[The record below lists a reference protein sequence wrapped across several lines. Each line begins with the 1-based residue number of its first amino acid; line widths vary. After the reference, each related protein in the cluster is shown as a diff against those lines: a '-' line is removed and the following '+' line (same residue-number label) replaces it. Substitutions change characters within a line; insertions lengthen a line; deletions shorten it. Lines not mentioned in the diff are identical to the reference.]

1 MDTALNPQVP
11 AAGIGGLVPYQGIV
25 AMEGQAAIDAREEAK
40 AKAQEANNRPVIQ
53 GLAGH
58 VRNMWSVAK
67 QAKEETVEPRMFQA
81 MRQRRGE
88 YDPDVLAEIKKLG
101 GSEIY
106 MMLTSN
112 KCRAAASWI
121 RDVMLGTRDE
131 KPWTISPTPLPELP
145 PQIDESVMMLA
156 NAEADEYERLTGQL
170 VGQQELAKIT
180 AYVKDRIIANAR
192 KRAEEACERMELK
205 MEDQLVE
212 GGFQRALAQFI
223 EDIVTFPAAIL
234 KGPVVRKKAKLRW
247 VPAANGAFDCVV
259 EDQLTLEWDRVDP
272 FMAYPLPQCADIEDG
287 GFIERHRLSR
297 QSLTELRGVEGYSEA
312 AINAVLEEF
321 GRGGLREWLMV
332 DTTKAEVEGKSVAAA
347 ADNPEGLIDAL
358 QYWGH
363 VQGSLL
369 IEWGMDKD
377 QVPDPLKDYQ
387 CEVWLIGSWV
397 IKAVVNPDKLGRK
410 PYFKAS
416 YEEIPGAFWGNAVT
430 DLCRDA
436 QSQCNTAARA
446 MANNMGVASGPQ
458 VGVNVDRLPTGE
470 DITMVFPWK
479 IWQTTSDPYGST
491 AKPVEFFQPGMISAE
506 LMNIYQFWSAVADE
520 HTGVP
525 RYMTGDMGG
534 SSAMRTASQ
543 TSMMMNNAGK
553 AIKQVIAN
561 IDAAIQCLLERL
573 YYHNMLHSED
583 VDLKGDIN
591 IIARG
596 ANSLIVKETAQ
607 QRRNEFLQLCLTNP
621 IVQQIVG
628 PEAIA
633 ALLRENVKT
642 MDMDV
647 DSIIPRPE
655 VIRARMYMQEQQ
667 AAAAQKAAQDFQTQL
682 ALAPSKEI
690 EVERGPDGEVLG
702 MKVIDKQPHVM
713 PMPGFSAGGQTGGGS
728 PAQTMTDSGQQVNG
742 TPVTDNFSQM
752 RH

>member
-1 MDTALNPQVP
+1 
-11 AAGIGGLVPYQGIV
+11 
-25 AMEGQAAIDAREEAK
+25 
-40 AKAQEANNRPVIQ
+40 
-53 GLAGH
+53 
-58 VRNMWSVAK
+58 
-67 QAKEETVEPRMFQA
+67 MFRA

-88 YDPDVLAEIKKLG
+88 YDPEVLAEIQKLG

-106 MMLTSN
+106 MMLSSN

-131 KPWTISPTPLPELP
+131 KPWTIAPTPIPDLP
-145 PQIDESVMMLA
+145 PTINESVMMLA
-156 NAEADEYERLTGQL
+156 NAEADEFERLTGQL
-170 VGQQELAKIT
+170 VGRQDLERIT

-192 KRAEEACERMELK
+192 KRAKEACERMEMK

-212 GGFQRALAQFI
+212 GGFQKALASFI
-223 EDIVTFPAAIL
+223 EDLVTFPAAIL
-234 KGPVVRKKAKLRW
+234 KGPVIRQKNRISYKPTAD
-247 VPAANGAFDCVV
+247 GAWECVV
-259 EDQLTLEWDRVDP
+259 EPKLVLEWERVDP
-272 FMAYPLPQCADIEDG
+272 FMLYPMPQCADIADG
-287 GFIERHRLSR
+287 GIIERHKLTRQALS
-297 QSLTELRGVEGYSEA
+297 EMKGVDGYNND
-312 AINAVLEEF
+312 AIDQVLVEY
-321 GRGGLREWLMV
+321 GRGGLNEWLYV
-332 DTTKAEVEGKSVAAA
+332 DTLKAQVEGKSVAAVA
-347 ADNPEGLIDAL
+347 QNADGLIDAL
-358 QYWGH
+358 QYWGS
-363 VQGSLL
+363 VQGQQL
-369 IEWGMDKD
+369 IEWGMDKA
-377 QVPDPLKDYQ
+377 QVPDELKDYQ

-397 IKAVVNPDKLGRK
+397 IKAVINPDKMGRK
-410 PYFKAS
+410 PYFKAC
-416 YEEIPGAFWGNAVT
+416 YEEIPGAFWGNSVA

-458 VGVNVDRLPTGE
+458 VGVNVDRLPSGE

-479 IWQTTSDPYGST
+479 IWQSTSDPYGST
-491 AKPVEFFQPGMISAE
+491 AKPIEFFQPSMVANE
-506 LMNIYQFWSAVADE
+506 LMQIYQFWSAVADE

-561 IDAAIQCLLERL
+561 IDAAMQCLLERL
-573 YYHNMLHSED
+573 FHHNMLHAED
-583 VDLKGDIN
+583 NELKGDVN

-596 ANSLIVKETAQ
+596 ANALIVKETAQ

-621 IVQQIVG
+621 VVQQIVG
-628 PEAIA
+628 EEAIA

-655 VIRARMYMQEQQ
+655 VIRARMFQQQQQ
-667 AAAAQKAAQDFQTQL
+667 AAAQQKALQDFQMAMQ
-682 ALAPSKEI
+682 LAPSQKQTI
-690 EVERGPDGEVLG
+690 VQAPDGTTMTMETEV
-702 MKVIDKQPHVM
+702 PHVM
-713 PMPGFSAGGQTGGGS
+713 PTAGFAGGQGAGGGN
-728 PAQTMTDSGQQVNG
+728 PAQTMSNPNQQLADG
-742 TPVTDNFSQM
+742 TPTTDNFSPM